1 MTEDVRYHADLTET
15 PFAEVLEA
23 VGSFGEAGVL
33 EVVRAG
39 MVKRVYLE
47 AGYVVHASS
56 SDPIDRLGE
65 YIRRTGLVEEERI
78 DVVDQERS
86 NTNRRLGVLLIEQG
100 LLAPRQVYEAICGQL
115 EEVVCSLFA
124 WQSGRATFESRRFD
138 LGEMVQVMLPL
149 RRVVFE
155 GLKRS
160 PRQGESREPVD
171 FEAAILE
178 PSFRYEDLIELGLDR
193 AETELLESVDG
204 RRQVAELCSGSS
216 LSSGECA
223 RRLYA
228 FEALSLVRAASTVGS
243 ESARER

>member
-1 MTEDVRYHADLTET
+1 MTEDVRYQADLTET
-15 PFAEVLEA
+15 PLAEVLEA
-23 VGSFGEAGVL
+23 VGSFGEPGVL

-56 SDPIDRLGE
+56 SDPIDRLSE
-65 YIRRTGLVEEERI
+65 YIRRTGLVDEERI
-78 DVVDQERS
+78 DAVDQERS
-86 NTNRRLGVLLIEQG
+86 NTNRRLGVLLVEQG
-100 LLAPRQVYEAICGQL
+100 LLTPRQVYESICGQI
-115 EEVVCSLFA
+115 EEIVCSLFA
-124 WQSGRATFESRRFD
+124 WQSGRAIFESRRFD

-171 FEAAILE
+171 FEAAVLA
-178 PSFRYEDLIELGLDR
+178 PSFRYEDLIEVGLDGD
-193 AETELLESVDG
+193 ETDLLERVDG
-204 RRQVAELCSGSS
+204 RTKVAELCSGSS
-216 LSSGECA
+216 FSSGECT

-228 FEALSLVRAASTVGS
+228 FEALSLVRSVSKVES
-243 ESARER
+243 ESAQER